1 MREDISY
8 WVLKLTGQDEWTG
21 KPYKPEYLKLPSS
34 VSYDTAFKI
43 IYQIIIAYKKE
54 MIEQGVF
61 HQLSLITM
69 SQIVLLLCKT
79 YGYEVLDR
87 GKFNEKDDSSNNRI
101 KLFSLDWFYEVK
113 SMIRDDLFTYE
124 KILYKNIIRYNRSQ
138 MTFTLYE
145 QDEEV
150 AVEKFNSTKI
160 LEHKDVLVKIL
171 DKSIDRKFMARE
183 NFFVITKNKTT
194 KNYKSVIGS
203 DHRIIYQSTNFLCEG
218 WGDCD
223 WGDIDY
229 LLEDILHVYDY
240 NFPEKLKDITLDSL
254 CYLMEKLC
262 NIATIDMSKKL
273 DDNIIKN
280 SYKEM
285 VYLDIE
291 TLIKNVRGFKEHGPA
306 RGCIFFKD
314 DKDVIREIK
323 AFHGYE

>member
-1 MREDISY
+1 
-8 WVLKLTGQDEWTG
+8 
-21 KPYKPEYLKLPSS
+21 
-34 VSYDTAFKI
+34 
-43 IYQIIIAYKKE
+43 

-124 KILYKNIIRYNRSQ
+124 KILYKNIIRYNRSK

-203 DHRIIYQSTNFLCEG
+203 DHRIICQSTNFLCEG
-218 WGDCD
+218 

-280 SYKEM
+280 FHKEM
-285 VYLDIE
+285 VYLDVE